1 MLPCQI
7 IFLQYVPAEADK
19 GNQTKLPIP
28 VSKQNNDK
36 REILSSG
43 GMNDLAA
50 KLVSV
55 HRCILYRHSLVV
67 GKGLAA
73 KVEVLYCH
81 PLSAKT
87 SENKST
93 QTLQIANLPV
103 QPPHSSFS

>member
-1 MLPCQI
+1 MLPCEI

-19 GNQTKLPIP
+19 GNKTKLPIP

-55 HRCILYRHSLVV
+55 YRCILHLR
-67 GKGLAA
+67 
-73 KVEVLYCH
+73 
-81 PLSAKT
+81 
-87 SENKST
+87 
-93 QTLQIANLPV
+93 
-103 QPPHSSFS
+103 